1 MDHSE
6 RTWALY
12 GLLHVTFS
20 GFESLLDYQFV
31 NHTQTPL
38 EEFPKEFGRKTIGGK
53 ISALRALVSTHPSLA
68 DTVMKAE
75 ALFADSKRNTFAHG
89 RIFTSENAGGVKA
102 VNARTYPVSPE
113 DVVDMTRTQFSDFCI
128 VLSKAVHSFQVELG
142 ISEEALVTFVRKVTS
157 TTK

>member
-31 NHTQTPL
+31 HHTQTPL
-38 EEFPKEFGRKTIGGK
+38 EEFPKEFGRKTIGAK
-53 ISALRALVSTHPSLA
+53 ILTLKALLSAHPSLA
-68 DTVMKAE
+68 DTVTKAE

-89 RIFTSENAGGVKA
+89 RIFTSKNAGGVKA
-102 VNARTYPVSPE
+102 VNARTYPVLPE
-113 DVVDMTRTQFSDFCI
+113 DIVDLTQAQFIDFCSS
-128 VLSKAVHSFQVELG
+128 LSKAVHDFQVELG
-142 ISEEALVTFVRKVTS
+142 ISEEALNTFVHKVTS
-157 TTK
+157 TKK